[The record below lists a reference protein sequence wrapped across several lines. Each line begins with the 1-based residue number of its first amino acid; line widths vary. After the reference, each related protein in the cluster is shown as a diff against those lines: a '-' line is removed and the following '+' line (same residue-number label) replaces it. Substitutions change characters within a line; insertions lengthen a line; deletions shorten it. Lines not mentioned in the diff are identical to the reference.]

1 MSFSNSLYHL
11 VIRPKA
17 SKPVIS
23 EAYERDLYAD
33 INGFCKNKGCSLYR
47 INGMPDHI
55 HMLFSLHPT
64 VSLSEFVKTLKLS
77 TNQFMKAH
85 PRMYPHFEGWGHEYF
100 AVSYNYKDREMIRQ
114 YIMKQKEHHRRVSF
128 KDELR
133 ALLVENGVEF
143 KEEYL

>member
-23 EAYERDLYAD
+23 EAYERDLYAY
-33 INGFCKNKGCSLYR
+33 INGFCKNKGCSLY
-47 INGMPDHI
+47 
-55 HMLFSLHPT
+55 L
-64 VSLSEFVKTLKLS
+64 
-77 TNQFMKAH
+77 MKAH